1 MDGCL
6 VGGLEHGW
14 IMTFHSHDE
23 SMVLVYMLT
32 KMGYIDGIHGT
43 PYMAAPWIRHG
54 YVAVDQA
61 G

>member
-1 MDGCL
+1 MGKSI
-6 VGGLEHGW
+6 
-14 IMTFHSHDE
+14 IMAIFNSYPIG

-32 KMGYIDGIHGT
+32 WLGYIDGIHGT